1 MKILLLLAQQAKGS
15 PLAKPTHVF
24 HNADTI
30 LYKLGV
36 KKGGIRPCAQ
46 GA

>member
-1 MKILLLLAQQAKGS
+1 MKILLLLVQQAKG
-15 PLAKPTHVF
+15 PPFAKPTHVF

-30 LYKLGV
+30 LCQLGG